1 MFLYSFLEN
10 PKLLFNNAQR
20 RHIMKYLVVF
30 FTTFVSLFSFSINAS
45 DLDAIIKNKKIKI
58 AVDTSYPPMEF
69 EADDG
74 KIIGLDVDLAREIA
88 KVLKVEVEFVAMPWD
103 GILAGLMSNRYD
115 VIMSSM
121 NITAERKTQVNFVP
135 YMEMGQVFVVKKS
148 GKPVKS
154 EKDLAGKVVTV
165 QADTTSFSA
174 VENYKKSGIT
184 IKEIKAFV
192 AATET
197 FSALKSNQA
206 EVIVTDE
213 AVGLYFVGLDPKT
226 FVITGEALKPEPI
239 GIAVKKS
246 APKLLKALEEAVAT
260 IKKNGTYSRIYKQWL
275 KVDPK
280 I

>member
-1 MFLYSFLEN
+1 
-10 PKLLFNNAQR
+10 
-20 RHIMKYLVVF
+20 MKAIVVIL
-30 FTTFVSLFSFSINAS
+30 TTLISILSFSNSYADYDS
-45 DLDAIIKNKKIKI
+45 IIKNKKIKI

-69 EADDG
+69 EADNG

-88 KVLKVEVEFVAMPWD
+88 KVLKVEVEFIAMPWD

-115 VIMSSM
+115 IIMSSM
-121 NITAERKTQVNFVP
+121 NITPERKAQVNFVA
-135 YMEMGQVFVVKKS
+135 YMEMGEVFVVKKS

-174 VENYKKSGIT
+174 VENYKKSAIA

-226 FVITGEALKPEPI
+226 FVITGQAMKPEPI

-246 APKLLKALEEAVAT
+246 DPKLLKALEEAVAL
-260 IKKNGTYSRIYKQWL
+260 IKKNGSYSKIYKQWL